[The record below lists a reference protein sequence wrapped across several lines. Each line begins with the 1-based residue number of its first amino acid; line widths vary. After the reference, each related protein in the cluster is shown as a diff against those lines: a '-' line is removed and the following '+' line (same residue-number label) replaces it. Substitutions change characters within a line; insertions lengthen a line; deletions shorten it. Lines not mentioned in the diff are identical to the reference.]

1 MGSAQKERYYG
12 GDLSVFLT
20 NKSVIAFFN
29 QPLED
34 AVKDCPGNT
43 TNGVGSLLTV
53 DGNRLNV
60 LSLLE
65 ISPGLALG
73 HPLCAD
79 LDPGLAES
87 LDHLEGINLEDGCC
101 LAGVAKEKHY
111 DRFEKV
117 DLEHLSGPT
126 FSHSAWS
133 SRPLVLNSIP
143 PQVITP
149 AVRV

>member
-53 DGNRLNV
+53 DGDRLNF

-79 LDPGLAES
+79 LDPWLAER
-87 LDHLEGINLEDGCC
+87 LDHGCSRNLESSSCFSCIFHVSYYDG
-101 LAGVAKEKHY
+101 VK
-111 DRFEKV
+111 D
-117 DLEHLSGPT
+117 
-126 FSHSAWS
+126 
-133 SRPLVLNSIP
+133 
-143 PQVITP
+143 
-149 AVRV
+149 